1 MASARGQLQLAGVPA
16 FLRVLEELGG
26 NIATRIAKEATE
38 QGGEV
43 VKRAAQA
50 NLLANPSVESTALVD
65 SITNAPRYYRRTK
78 TAVAIVGPRFSMV
91 RHYRNRLRR
100 PFKYAHLVEGGTAP
114 HFTGKGARRFTRKVK
129 RIDQRGNVRIEKY
142 GAREFG
148 TIHPGSRPEP
158 FMRPAFDANRRTVL
172 AIAERIARQRLD
184 REARRLAAKQ
194 FREAAREATMI
205 SIPQPV
211 RIARTGAV
219 GYRVAGGGAALG
231 VASMSTFDREFR
243 REAALAARAAG
254 GRLPRRR

>member
-1 MASARGQLQLAGVPA
+1 MANTTRLKFSLAGLDS
-16 FLRVLEELGG
+16 FKRVLDELGG
-26 NIATRIAKEATE
+26 NIATRISNIAVKETA
-38 QGGEV
+38 EV
-43 VKRAAQA
+43 IKVAAQA
-50 NLLANPSVESTALVD
+50 NLTMND
-65 SITNAPRYYRRTK
+65 SIESGLLRESIGVRFKRYSSSK
-78 TAVAIVGPRFSMV
+78 TSVAIIGPRGDFVGQWMG
-91 RHYRNRLRR
+91 RKRWPL
-100 PFKYAHLVEGGTAP
+100 KYAHLVEYGTLP
-114 HFTGKGARRFTRKVK
+114 HKITMRIPTADGKFTTRTIIHTGARPK
-129 RIDQRGNVRIEKY
+129 
-142 GAREFG
+142 
-148 TIHPGSRPEP
+148 P
-158 FMRPAFDANRRTVL
+158 FMRPAMDENKNHAIVVLRRL
-172 AIAERIARQRLD
+172 CAERLD